1 MLLRPR
7 HFRRYREI
15 AEVLADHGFGAIL
28 VQLGISERL
37 NIPRRILRRKPT
49 QEEELS
55 LPRRLRLA
63 LADLGPTFVKVGQ
76 ILSTRSDLLPP
87 QYLDELSYLQDDVSP
102 LPWETVREVVEAE
115 LGLPVSELFTVI
127 DPIPIAAASIAQVH
141 AAMLPNGDQVV
152 VKIQRPGIEQTIDTD
167 LAILYEFARLAQER
181 TTIGERFEVADLA
194 EEFAYA
200 LRTELDFRREAR
212 NADRFRENFTKED
225 KLYVPRIYWD
235 YTTGRVLVME
245 RISGIKITDIPTLL
259 EAGYDR
265 RELANNSAWFVL
277 KEVLEDGFFHAD
289 PHPGNLLILPGGVL
303 GVLDFGTMGRLDN
316 RDRINL
322 ARLFIVAV
330 QLDAEGIVDQLMR
343 MGVADYRVD
352 RVGLQRDL
360 RRLLIR
366 YQGLKIYEINAAE
379 VMDGL
384 EPIIYE
390 HKLRIPSDYWL
401 LIKTVVIMQG
411 VGLNLD
417 PEFDIF
423 AFAQPFLG
431 KVLRQLWLPST
442 WGPSILRLG
451 TDWGDFL
458 SNFPRQTARILNQ
471 LDRGDF
477 VVQVEVPELE
487 ETNRRLE
494 GIVNRIIYAILLAAL
509 TVSLALLIP
518 RLDLSWPWG
527 LFAWIIVAGFMV
539 MAFLSLRLLWSIF
552 RSGRRRR
559 NNRRG

>member
-37 NIPRRILRRKPT
+37 NIPRRVLRRKPT

-55 LPRRLRLA
+55 LPRRLRLT
-63 LADLGPTFVKVGQ
+63 LEDLGPTFVKLGQ

-87 QYLDELSYLQDDVSP
+87 QYLDELSYLQDDVAP
-102 LPWETVREVVEAE
+102 LPWDSVRVVVEEE
-115 LGLPVSELFTVI
+115 LGLQVSEVFTVI
-127 DPIPIAAASIAQVH
+127 DPVPMASASIAQVH

-152 VKIQRPGIEQTIDTD
+152 VKIRRPGIERTIDTD

-181 TTIGERFEVADLA
+181 TILGERFELADLA

-200 LRTELDFRREAR
+200 LRTELDFRREGR
-212 NADRFRENFTKED
+212 NADRFRENFAQEEN
-225 KLYVPRIYWD
+225 LYVPQIYWD
-235 YTTGRVLVME
+235 YTTVRVLVME
-245 RISGIKITDIPTLL
+245 RISGIKITDIPALL

-265 RELANNSAWFVL
+265 QGLASNSAQFVL

-289 PHPGNLLILPGGVL
+289 PHPGNLLITSGGVL
-303 GVLDFGTMGRLDN
+303 GVLDFGTVGRLDN

-343 MGVADYRVD
+343 MGVADYKVD
-352 RVGLQRDL
+352 RIGLQRDL

-379 VMDGL
+379 VMEGL
-384 EPIIYE
+384 EPVIYE

-431 KVLRQLWLPST
+431 KILRQLWLPST
-442 WGPSILRLG
+442 WGPSLLRLG
-451 TDWGDFL
+451 TDWADFM
-458 SNFPRQTARILNQ
+458 SNFPRQTTRILNQ
-471 LDRGDF
+471 LDQGDF

-487 ETNRRLE
+487 ETNLRLE
-494 GIVNRIIYAILLAAL
+494 GIVNRIIYGVLLAAM

-518 RLDLSWPWG
+518 RLELTWPWG
-527 LFAWIIVAGFMV
+527 LLTWVIVVGFVVMV
-539 MAFLSLRLLWSIF
+539 FLSLRLLWSIF

-559 NNRRG
+559 